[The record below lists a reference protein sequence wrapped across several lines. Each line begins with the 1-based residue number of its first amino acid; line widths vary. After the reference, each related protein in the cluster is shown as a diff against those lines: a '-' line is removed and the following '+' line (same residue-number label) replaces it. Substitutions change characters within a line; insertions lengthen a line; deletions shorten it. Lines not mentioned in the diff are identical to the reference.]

1 MSEVALCPAHPQHGT
16 HDVPSTSTAEGR
28 RRKYPC
34 AQQHRPRKVDASCKE
49 RARARP
55 LRRAIKA
62 TQPAAFKR
70 ARAAR
75 TPTPTASTRG
85 EGQRGRVCTALH
97 HTFLGLSASS
107 FFAAAPAVVVF
118 DLVVVPVA
126 ALSVHGTR
134 RRGMR
139 INGASSCEQA
149 HREMLLCEGV
159 CGQCQGSVALGCS
172 VWHYTPAPRRPTEFT
187 RVRNL
192 RRMTRVMSIVANE
205 RHGPKHRA
213 RCSPEV
219 SWIVRE

>member
-1 MSEVALCPAHPQHGT
+1 MERMMCPAHPQQ
-16 HDVPSTSTAEGR
+16 
-28 RRKYPC
+28 K
-34 AQQHRPRKVDASCKE
+34 AQQHQPRKVDARSKE

-62 TQPAAFKR
+62 TQPTAFTR

-75 TPTPTASTRG
+75 TPTPTASTRVQPV
-85 EGQRGRVCTALH
+85 EGQRGRVCTAPH

-126 ALSVHGTR
+126 ALSAHGTR
-134 RRGMR
+134 RRSMW

-159 CGQCQGSVALGCS
+159 CGQNRG
-172 VWHYTPAPRRPTEFT
+172 VWHDTTAPRRPTEFT
-187 RVRNL
+187 RVHNL

-205 RHGPKHRA
+205 RHGTKHRA
-213 RCSPEV
+213 RFSSEV